1 MAVAQQEQEENAN
14 RTRQQAPEFRVGD
27 KVWLDL
33 RNVRT
38 TRQSKKLDWKN
49 AKYTVIEVVGSHS
62 YRLNTPTGIHNV
74 FHSNLLR
81 TASTDP
87 LESQVLDDIQPNPI
101 IVEDDEEYQIE
112 KLIRHR
118 VVRRG
123 RGSQKQYLVKWTGY
137 AEPTWEP
144 ESALENTIALDTYEG
159 EES

>member
-1 MAVAQQEQEENAN
+1 MGSDFDGRGTT
-14 RTRQQAPEFRVGD
+14 RTGRKCEPYTAASTTVRVGD
-27 KVWLDL
+27 KVWLAL

-112 KLIRHR
+112 NLSAT
-118 VVRRG
+118 
-123 RGSQKQYLVKWTGY
+123 GSYGEGAVTR
-137 AEPTWEP
+137 
-144 ESALENTIALDTYEG
+144 SNT
-159 EES
+159 